1 VNRIVSAVV
10 SAVDACR
17 LLSVTVKLPAATA
30 VTKATGVPVLLLTT
44 CTMTVSVAA
53 TVLLV
58 TTKDAS
64 APAARLVLLQV
75 IRPVIL
81 FRVTPVDRLVFW
93 VCVPPAP
100 VT

>member
-1 VNRIVSAVV
+1 MVSAVV
-10 SAVDACR
+10 SAVVACR
-17 LLSVTVKLPAATA
+17 LLSVMVKLPAATA

-64 APAARLVLLQV
+64 APAARLVLLHV

-81 FRVTPVDRLVFW
+81 FSVTPVLRLVLC

-100 VT
+100 VA